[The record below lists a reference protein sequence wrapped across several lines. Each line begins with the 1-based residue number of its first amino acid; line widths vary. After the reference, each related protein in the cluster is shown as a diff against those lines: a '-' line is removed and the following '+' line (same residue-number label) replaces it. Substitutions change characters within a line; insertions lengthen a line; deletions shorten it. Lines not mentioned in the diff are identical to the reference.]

1 MPANQKS
8 LIIPTVHLNGTSQN
22 DLLQQ
27 LIDATSTLRT
37 AREAMQKAA
46 PNGRDYYVQNDNALR
61 TAIQQH
67 TDRLTKI
74 DEVIADYETIMEG
87 IADQA
92 DPRLR
97 R

>member
-8 LIIPTVHLNGTSQN
+8 LAIPTVHLNGTSQAG
-22 DLLQQ
+22 LLQQ
-27 LIDATSTLRT
+27 LMDAVSALRA
-37 AREAMQKAA
+37 AREAMQKAG
-46 PNGRDYYVQNDNALR
+46 PNGRDYYVQGDSSLR

-67 TDRLTKI
+67 TDRLFKI

-92 DPRLR
+92 DPRSHS
-97 R
+97 